1 MATCFKIYCINLQKS
16 DISATL
22 ATIKE
27 LRAIKD
33 CHIFWGNKYCL
44 VASPVKPDIP
54 NSLPVDSR
62 FIRDNKGDFLDAAA
76 NADKSD
82 KQGVYAEY
90 KRLAARNMISE
101 ALQDRQKLHER
112 VSKDFFET
120 IRDGLVNAKANF
132 NAHSEGSIYI
142 LRSLSGDLLPVNEE
156 FSETSTVVDDD
167 PYPYTDPISPGT
179 TDSVMFKPEPSHIY
193 LICAAILYTVV
204 NTQDMRQDMRS
215 QRRNLEEI
223 QLWEK
228 DEWAAELED
237 HETLDALFVSGY
249 CQNLL
254 LFKHCYF
261 SATDIEE
268 QYTELVTGIKRILE
282 TGEEQIMGRRS
293 TRFTAT
299 QKLIILCAGLGC
311 YIAAPKVLERLR
323 PQIRAK
329 DIVSLAQ
336 SSPLYK
342 NVEEDVIK
350 RLLEITLGVF
360 DPIMEIRS
368 EESDDLQSLGVW
380 EGPATIPLR
389 CRQGRCCR
397 GCNRGCGKEN
407 IQLPPQYPPNE
418 KMSLRG
424 SRNLASLGEVEQDSL
439 RGKKRPGI
447 SQEGVME
454 KRQRL

>member
-22 ATIKE
+22 APIKE

-54 NSLPVDSR
+54 NSLSVDSR

-101 ALQDRQKLHER
+101 ALQDHQKLHER
-112 VSKDFFET
+112 VRKDFFET

-132 NAHSEGSIYI
+132 DAHSERSIYI
-142 LRSLSGDLLPVNEE
+142 LRADLHKLWLHIEYLCDKNPEALRQSVCPYQNSIAAQIGQADRIIKSLGKAQDTVHWLAIHNNLEYLQDSLHQRIQSLSGDLLPVNEE

-179 TDSVMFKPEPSHIY
+179 TDSVMFKPKPNHIY

-282 TGEEQIMGRRS
+282 TGEE
-293 TRFTAT
+293 
-299 QKLIILCAGLGC
+299 
-311 YIAAPKVLERLR
+311 
-323 PQIRAK
+323 
-329 DIVSLAQ
+329 
-336 SSPLYK
+336 
-342 NVEEDVIK
+342 
-350 RLLEITLGVF
+350 
-360 DPIMEIRS
+360 
-368 EESDDLQSLGVW
+368 
-380 EGPATIPLR
+380 
-389 CRQGRCCR
+389 
-397 GCNRGCGKEN
+397 
-407 IQLPPQYPPNE
+407 
-418 KMSLRG
+418 
-424 SRNLASLGEVEQDSL
+424 
-439 RGKKRPGI
+439 
-447 SQEGVME
+447 
-454 KRQRL
+454 